1 MVSLTGS
8 AHQGEWVMND
18 LNTDKPISEN
28 LFRRLVVRLTAQ
40 QLRDLPVDRLP
51 SSIPFDAVDSQ
62 TDPAKYAVLNELAW
76 TVGARELERR
86 CEAAD
91 RLDSESREALETAEA
106 ASARP
111 VAELDRM
118 TERVSRAW
126 ANGDFR
132 GDALSESSQTLERG
146 RARAGE
152 IAEQVGR
159 LHRALALLDRPWVAD
174 GPLLERISA
183 ARQHARAVL
192 HSLEGGLG
200 RYELLEVDITQ
211 GDMRARQAQCD
222 LELSRFRELDEK
234 IEIVEEKLRRP
245 RQMLRRLISPRVA
258 RQEREYLLQRLDT
271 LIRRRDSIESFV
283 SEDDL
288 MHWLDVLV
296 NASLHVPKDQWRQR
310 AQRTRLLLY
319 RLMNVYCLQQEMAA
333 HQLALRATPGVNAE
347 QAIGYYLKSERF
359 ILSYFARKRQ
369 EVTLWLSGAADEK
382 LGRLDMVRDAILADY
397 RRNAQRSRHDA
408 PVRSKGA
415 PRPEQAGLDIGAGDR
430 EAATR

>member
-1 MVSLTGS
+1 
-8 AHQGEWVMND
+8 
-18 LNTDKPISEN
+18 
-28 LFRRLVVRLTAQ
+28 
-40 QLRDLPVDRLP
+40 
-51 SSIPFDAVDSQ
+51 
-62 TDPAKYAVLNELAW
+62 
-76 TVGARELERR
+76 
-86 CEAAD
+86 
-91 RLDSESREALETAEA
+91 
-106 ASARP
+106 
-111 VAELDRM
+111 M

-126 ANGDFR
+126 SNGDFR
-132 GDALSESSQTLERG
+132 GDALSETSQLLERG

-159 LHRALALLDRPWVAD
+159 LHRALAVLDRPWVAD

-222 LELSRFRELDEK
+222 LELSRYRELDEK

-245 RQMLRRLISPRVA
+245 RQLLRRLISPRVA

-271 LIRRRDSIESFV
+271 LIRRRDSVETFV

-296 NASLHVPKDQWRQR
+296 NASLHVPQDQWRQR

-333 HQLALRATPGVNAE
+333 HQVAVRATPGVNAKE
-347 QAIGYYLKSERF
+347 AIGYYLKSERF

-382 LGRLDMVRDAILADY
+382 LGRLDQVRDAILADY
-397 RRNAQRSRHDA
+397 RRNSQRTRREPST
-408 PVRSKGA
+408 RSKA
-415 PRPEQAGLDIGAGDR
+415 ALQVDAGLDPDATGGAT
-430 EAATR
+430 ETAAAR

>member
-1 MVSLTGS
+1 M
-8 AHQGEWVMND
+8 VMND
-18 LNTDKPISEN
+18 PDNDGKPISEN
-28 LFRRLVVRLTAQ
+28 VFRRLVARLSAR
-40 QLRDLPVDRLP
+40 QLRDLPADRLP
-51 SSIPFDAVDSQ
+51 ASIPFDAVDQ
-62 TDPAKYAVLNELAW
+62 HADPDKYAALNELAW
-76 TVGARELERR
+76 MVGARELERR

-91 RLDSESREALETAEA
+91 RLDPDSREALETAEA

-126 ANGDFR
+126 QASDFR
-132 GDALSESSQTLERG
+132 GDALSEASQMLERG

-159 LHRALALLDRPWVAD
+159 LHRALAVLDRPRVAD
-174 GPLLERISA
+174 GRLLDRISA
-183 ARQHARAVL
+183 ARQHARSAL

-234 IEIVEEKLRRP
+234 IELVEQKLRRP
-245 RQMLRRLISPRVA
+245 RQLIRRLITPRVA

-271 LIRRRDSIESFV
+271 LTRRRDSIESFV

-296 NASLHVPKDQWRQR
+296 NASLHVPQEQWRQR

-333 HQLALRATPGVNAE
+333 HQVAVRATPGVNAE

-359 ILSYFARKRQ
+359 ILNYFVRKRQ

-382 LGRLDMVRDAILADY
+382 LGRLDQVREAILADY
-397 RRNAQRSRHDA
+397 RRNAQRTRGNA
-408 PVRSKGA
+408 VA
-415 PRPEQAGLDIGAGDR
+415 RPEDGLHAGESGGA
-430 EAATR
+430 EVAAAR

>member
-1 MVSLTGS
+1 
-8 AHQGEWVMND
+8 MND
-18 LNTDKPISEN
+18 LNTDGKPISEN
-28 LFRRLVVRLTAQ
+28 VFRRLVVRLSAQ
-40 QLRDLPVDRLP
+40 QLRDLPVDCLP
-51 SSIPFDAVDSQ
+51 RSIPFDAVDPHA
-62 TDPAKYAVLNELAW
+62 DPAKYAVLNELAW

-91 RLDSESREALETAEA
+91 RLAPETREALEAAEA
-106 ASARP
+106 ATARP

-126 ANGDFR
+126 RDGDFR
-132 GDALSESSQTLERG
+132 GDALSESSQMLERG

-152 IAEQVGR
+152 IGEQVGC
-159 LHRALALLDRPWVAD
+159 LHRALAVLDRPWVAD
-174 GPLLERISA
+174 NALLERIST

-192 HSLEGGLG
+192 HSLEGSLG

-211 GDMRARQAQCD
+211 GDMRARQAQCN
-222 LELSRFRELDEK
+222 LELSRFRELDDK
-234 IEIVEEKLRRP
+234 IAIVEEKLRTP
-245 RQMLRRLISPRVA
+245 RQLLRRLISPRVA
-258 RQEREYLLQRLDT
+258 RQEREYLQRRLDT
-271 LIRRRDSIESFV
+271 LIRKRDSIESFV

-296 NASLHVPKDQWRQR
+296 NASLHVPQDQWRER

-333 HQLALRATPGVNAE
+333 HHVAVRATPGVNAR

-359 ILSYFARKRQ
+359 ILNYFARKRQ

-382 LGRLDMVRDAILADY
+382 LGRLDQVRDAILADY
-397 RRNAQRSRHDA
+397 RRNAQRGSRDA
-408 PVRSKGA
+408 TAASKTA
-415 PRPEQAGLDIGAGDR
+415 QCADAGLGPGAGS
-430 EAATR
+430 EAAEVASGR